1 MRIASPA
8 SKSPSKPVQALTGT
22 LFGVKLWQSLSAV
35 SVARHCFFWA
45 TPNQKLHPYVTQI
58 LSSFLRIVKCIFAK
72 SPAVVIMH
80 GYFPPAHCR
89 QILPV
94 LSIIEPQD
102 LSSAASFSIYNSEN
116 FLSIK
121 IRCRCR
127 THFRHLHA
135 LHQDLIDFFAIQFT
149 RICLYDIAGIS
160 NFPEYLRCDLHI

>member
-35 SVARHCFFWA
+35 SVARLFFLGDPGPKT
-45 TPNQKLHPYVTQI
+45 TPLCNPNPI
-58 LSSFLRIVKCIFAK
+58 IISSNCQVYLCKVPCSCHHARIF
-72 SPAVVIMH
+72 PACTLQTD
-80 GYFPPAHCR
+80 PAGSFYYR
-89 QILPV
+89 AAGSV
-94 LSIIEPQD
+94 LSPH
-102 LSSAASFSIYNSEN
+102 LSAFTIQKN

>member
-35 SVARHCFFWA
+35 SAARHCFFRA
-45 TPNQKLHPYVTQI
+45 TPDQKLHPYVTQI

-72 SPAVVIMH
+72 STAVVIMH

-102 LSSAASFSIYNSEN
+102 LSSAASFSIYNSEI

-121 IRCRCR
+121 IHCR
-127 THFRHLHA
+127 THLHA
-135 LHQDLIDFFAIQFT
+135 LHQDLIDFFTIQFT

>member
-45 TPNQKLHPYVTQI
+45 TPDQKLHPYVTQI

-94 LSIIEPQD
+94 LSMYRAAGSVLSRIFQHLQFRKFSVHQDPLPLPYAFPAFTCTPSGSDRFLRDPVHAD
-102 LSSAASFSIYNSEN
+102 LS
-116 FLSIK
+116 L
-121 IRCRCR
+121 
-127 THFRHLHA
+127 
-135 LHQDLIDFFAIQFT
+135 
-149 RICLYDIAGIS
+149 
-160 NFPEYLRCDLHI
+160 

>member
-35 SVARHCFFWA
+35 SAARHCFFRA
-45 TPNQKLHPYVTQI
+45 TPDQKLHPYVTQI

-72 SPAVVIMH
+72 PPAVVIMH

-89 QILPV
+89 QILTI
-94 LSIIEPQD
+94 LSIIESQD
-102 LSSAASFSIYNSEN
+102 LSSAASFSIYNSGN

-121 IRCRCR
+121 IRCLCR
-127 THFRHLHA
+127 THLHA
-135 LHQDLIDFFAIQFT
+135 LHQDLIDFFTIQFT
-149 RICLYDIAGIS
+149 RICLYDIAGIK
-160 NFPEYLRCDLHI
+160 ELHLPVPSHM

>member
-35 SVARHCFFWA
+35 SVARHCFFRA
-45 TPNQKLHPYVTQI
+45 TPDQKLHPYVTQI

-94 LSIIEPQD
+94 LSIYRAAGSVLSRIFQHLQFRKFSVHQDPLPLPYAFPAFTCTPSGSDRFLRDPVHAD
-102 LSSAASFSIYNSEN
+102 LS
-116 FLSIK
+116 L
-121 IRCRCR
+121 
-127 THFRHLHA
+127 
-135 LHQDLIDFFAIQFT
+135 
-149 RICLYDIAGIS
+149 
-160 NFPEYLRCDLHI
+160 

>member
-45 TPNQKLHPYVTQI
+45 TPDQKLHPYVTQI

-94 LSIIEPQD
+94 LSIYRAAGSVLSRIFQHLQFRKFSVHQDPLPLPYAFPAFTCTPSGSDRFLRDPVHAD
-102 LSSAASFSIYNSEN
+102 LS
-116 FLSIK
+116 L
-121 IRCRCR
+121 
-127 THFRHLHA
+127 
-135 LHQDLIDFFAIQFT
+135 
-149 RICLYDIAGIS
+149 
-160 NFPEYLRCDLHI
+160 

>member
-45 TPNQKLHPYVTQI
+45 TPDQKLHPYVTQI

-72 SPAVVIMH
+72 SPSVVIMH

-94 LSIIEPQD
+94 LSIYRAAGSVLSRIFQHLQFRKFSVHQDPLPLPYAFPAFTCTPSGSDRFLRDPVHAD
-102 LSSAASFSIYNSEN
+102 LS
-116 FLSIK
+116 L
-121 IRCRCR
+121 
-127 THFRHLHA
+127 
-135 LHQDLIDFFAIQFT
+135 
-149 RICLYDIAGIS
+149 
-160 NFPEYLRCDLHI
+160 

>member
-45 TPNQKLHPYVTQI
+45 TPDQKLHPYVTQI

-94 LSIIEPQD
+94 LSIYRAAGSVLSRIFQHLQFRKFSVHQDPLPYAFPAFTCTPSGSDRFLRDPVHAD
-102 LSSAASFSIYNSEN
+102 LS
-116 FLSIK
+116 L
-121 IRCRCR
+121 
-127 THFRHLHA
+127 
-135 LHQDLIDFFAIQFT
+135 
-149 RICLYDIAGIS
+149 
-160 NFPEYLRCDLHI
+160 

>member
-1 MRIASPA
+1 MAESVCSLCRT
-8 SKSPSKPVQALTGT
+8 AL
-22 LFGVKLWQSLSAV
+22 
-35 SVARHCFFWA
+35 FFLGDPGPKT
-45 TPNQKLHPYVTQI
+45 TPLCNPNPI
-58 LSSFLRIVKCIFAK
+58 IILRIVKCIFAK